1 MSLTENS
8 PNSDVVVIASKIN
21 VDIKC
26 PSPIKYRVCNACDK
40 NLGETKFGP
49 QQWSEVGKIM
59 CLSCIQKLFDD
70 NISGKRTST
79 IEIGTTTPIMSPLSS
94 EVRSA
99 PYPPI
104 TTTPL
109 PSKQLVADKVAL
121 NVNKKG
127 GTNYSSPIPHCDE
140 NPIRLVTEGMNE
152 GATTQTMTTSALSST
167 TTSTSTA
174 KSTRHLPK
182 TETVVEADT
191 NILLV
196 SFNHSKRF
204 IPTFGKR
211 MELSS
216 ESHNNRK
223 MIDDNNKSVI
233 ACQVRDTI
241 RHWYFVNEF
250 EGKTEC
256 ISSREL
262 LFSPKRWKLVVKK
275 ISKSKATSMYF
286 DYFNTPDVE
295 YSEKFTSDVCVK
307 LMGLCELDWKRLVL
321 IFSSTILHVLFK

>member
-1 MSLTENS
+1 
-8 PNSDVVVIASKIN
+8 
-21 VDIKC
+21 
-26 PSPIKYRVCNACDK
+26 PI
-40 NLGETKFGP
+40 
-49 QQWSEVGKIM
+49 I
-59 CLSCIQKLFDD
+59 
-70 NISGKRTST
+70 
-79 IEIGTTTPIMSPLSS
+79 SPLSS
-94 EVRSA
+94 SLRSA

-127 GTNYSSPIPHCDE
+127 GTNFSSPIPHCDE

-262 LFSPKRWKLVVKK
+262 LFSPKRW
-275 ISKSKATSMYF
+275 
-286 DYFNTPDVE
+286 NP
-295 YSEKFTSDVCVK
+295 
-307 LMGLCELDWKRLVL
+307 
-321 IFSSTILHVLFK
+321 